1 MSDKFFNVDGAP
13 LISIVTPCLN
23 RASLIEESLDSVL
36 QQDYP
41 NVEHI
46 IVDGGSTDGTLDI
59 LKKYTHLRV
68 ICEPDENMYDALN
81 KGISLVQGEIIGH
94 LNTDDFYEAGIFFD
108 VARCFAE
115 DDEIDMVYGGAT
127 VFEVNDTGERRILRS
142 CLSSVQTELSWQ
154 IVAMGNPAFNARF
167 FRKRVY
173 ERLGTLDASYR
184 IISDREFLA
193 RVFLAGIK
201 QARLNRIV
209 YHYRWHEESLTFNPA
224 HRLRR
229 EAVEEHLALTE
240 HHLLY
245 SAAER
250 RDRAALKYW
259 HSRKASDAVS
269 WRLKDKKLK
278 EAVRYMWRGWRFDVR
293 WPLRFLWVFV
303 VLERRARLLE
313 RRARLKG
320 WSRAR
325 YELKKLVTA
334 PRWVW
339 RKINQRVI
347 NRFAV
352 LFLLKK
358 LVTDPRWVWRKIN
371 QRVINRFVVLFLLK
385 KLVTDPR
392 WVWRKT
398 LVRLGVRSR
407 DAD

>member
-1 MSDKFFNVDGAP
+1 MSHKISIVDGAH

-46 IVDGGSTDGTLDI
+46 IIDGGSTDGTLDI

-94 LNTDDFYEAGIFFD
+94 LNTDDFYEAGIFSD

-173 ERLGTLDASYR
+173 ERLGTLDVSYR
-184 IISDREFLA
+184 IISDREFLT
-193 RVFLAGIK
+193 RVFLSGIK
-201 QARLNRIV
+201 QSRLNRIV
-209 YHYRWHEESLTFNPA
+209 YHYRWHEDSLTYNPT
-224 HRLRR
+224 HRFGKVA
-229 EAVEEHLALTE
+229 EEEHLAMTE
-240 HHLLY
+240 HHLLH
-245 SAAER
+245 SELGR
-250 RDRAALKYW
+250 QDRAALKYW
-259 HSRKASDAVS
+259 HSGKASGAVS
-269 WRLKDKKLK
+269 WRLKDKKIK
-278 EAVRYMWRGWRFDVR
+278 EAVRYMWRGWRFDAR
-293 WPLRFLWVFV
+293 YPLRFLWAVGGELHRWTRARHTV
-303 VLERRARLLE
+303 VLFL
-313 RRARLKG
+313 
-320 WSRAR
+320 
-325 YELKKLVTA
+325 LKKLFTN

-339 RKINQRVI
+339 WKIDQRVI
-347 NRFAV
+347 HRSAV
-352 LFLLKK
+352 LFVLKK
-358 LVTDPRWVWRKIN
+358 LVTDPRWVWRKS
-371 QRVINRFVVLFLLK
+371 
-385 KLVTDPR
+385 
-392 WVWRKT
+392 
-398 LVRLGVRSR
+398 LVRLGLGSR
-407 DAD
+407 NVD